1 MNAIKELKEQ
11 VYEANLELNQR
22 GLVLYTFGNVSGI
35 DRHQELVAIKPSGV
49 PYSELRVSDI
59 VVVDLHNRVI
69 EGHLRPSSDTKTH
82 TLLYRNF
89 SQIGGVVHSHSTYAT
104 AWAQAKNPIPCY
116 GTTHADYCFGEV
128 PCTAVMSDEQVEKD
142 YEEETGNQILV
153 TMKGKQPL
161 EFPMILVASHAPFT
175 WGKDAAQAVY
185 HAVILE
191 ELAKMAYLTRTID
204 PETSPLKPSLLNKHY
219 QRKHGK
225 HAYYGQN

>member
-1 MNAIKELKEQ
+1 LNAIKELKEQ
-11 VYEANLELNQR
+11 VYEANLELNRR

-35 DRHQELVAIKPSGV
+35 DRNQELVAIKPSGV
-49 PYSELRVSDI
+49 SYSELRVSDI
-59 VVVDLHNRVI
+59 VVVDLNNRVI

-142 YEEETGNQILV
+142 YEEETGNQILEA
-153 TMKGKQPL
+153 MKGKKPL

-185 HAVILE
+185 HSVILE

-204 PETSPLKPSLLNKHY
+204 SETESLKPSLLNKHY
-219 QRKHGK
+219 QRKHGQN
-225 HAYYGQN
+225 AYYGQN